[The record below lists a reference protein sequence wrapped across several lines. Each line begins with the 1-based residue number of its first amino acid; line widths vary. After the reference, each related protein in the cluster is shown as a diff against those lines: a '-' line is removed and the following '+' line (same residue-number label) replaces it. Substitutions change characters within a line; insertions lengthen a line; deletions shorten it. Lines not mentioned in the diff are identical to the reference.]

1 MRNGNNILKNYD
13 NIMCCLGASVF
24 TDIHHGS
31 AISVSE
37 FEYLKKLKEIYC
49 QEVNEAREIISSD
62 ASFGSLSYEE
72 KVVYCVELLKK
83 LRIRNHGNL
92 NIEAEFVEK
101 DDSEQYVDINDYL
114 DTIPQEDGV
123 LEGNTF
129 AGIELDDE
137 EIVHKR

>member
-1 MRNGNNILKNYD
+1 MEKVNNILKNYD
-13 NIMCCLGASVF
+13 NVMCCLGASVF
-24 TDIHHGS
+24 TDVHHGS
-31 AISVSE
+31 AISISE
-37 FEYLKKLKEIYC
+37 FEYLKRLKEIYC
-49 QEVNEAREIISSD
+49 QEVNEAREIISTD

-72 KVVYCVELLKK
+72 KIVYCIELLKK

-101 DDSEQYVDINDYL
+101 DDGEQYVDINDYL
-114 DTIPQEDGV
+114 DTIQQEDGV

-129 AGIELDDE
+129 AGLEQDDE